1 MTASSYR
8 APIFVTTS
16 AFRCALYV
24 LGVGTLLW
32 INVPRIAYAVTPE
45 SPEVR
50 AVIEKGLKYLE
61 QKSDERLG
69 GKCLIALAFL
79 KNGASE
85 DHKRVVEALA
95 ACKERTAEVIR
106 VEDMYSN
113 GLAIIFLSELDP
125 VKHRDLIERFAGVL
139 RARQKAHGGWGY
151 DAYLTGDT
159 SQTQYAT
166 LAYWQ
171 LMQSG
176 IAPAVES
183 VEAGANWLLRTQ
195 DPSGGWG
202 YQGEDPG
209 SYALKKQERV
219 TLSMLSAG
227 LGSTLIFANVL
238 GTLNPGDSPQQGE
251 MMSVEQE
258 EVPKA
263 LREANS
269 KNVKKIKTLSGG
281 NLDKQKVIEAVSRG
295 QKLFETRFNEFRSSE
310 YPLYVLYSIERYK
323 SFEEFLTGQSEEEPR
338 WYNEGFQ
345 FIKEKQAED
354 GSLNCPSGQPCA
366 TAFAILFLVR
376 STQKSIRM
384 HLGEGTLVGGRGLSA
399 DLSRMKVK
407 KGRLVKERK
416 STDVDNLLA
425 MLEGDQNEELDALLG
440 DAIEID
446 VKTLGPD
453 EARRLEQ
460 LIRTGSAETRLV
472 AVDAIGR
479 LRDLDYVPSLLYA
492 LTDPDKRVVRSARD
506 GLEFV
511 SRRFD
516 GFGPPDNFTET
527 ERYDALDKWK
537 TWYRGIRP
545 NSPAVR

>member
-8 APIFVTTS
+8 APIFVLIST
-16 AFRCALYV
+16 ALACALV
-24 LGVGTLLW
+24 ILVQP
-32 INVPRIAYAVTPE
+32 VSAVTPE

-50 AVIEKGLKYLE
+50 AIIEKGLKFLE
-61 QKSDERLG
+61 TKSDDRLG

-85 DHKRVVEALA
+85 EHKRIVEAVA
-95 ACKERTAEVIR
+95 ACEERTAEVMSQ
-106 VEDMYSN
+106 EDMYSN

-139 RARQKAHGGWGY
+139 RARQKSHGGWGY
-151 DAYLTGDT
+151 ESYLTGDT

-171 LMQSG
+171 LMQAG

-202 YQGEDPG
+202 YQGQDPG
-209 SYALKKQERV
+209 SFTLQKQDRT

-238 GTLNPGDSPQQGE
+238 GTLNPGESPQQGE
-251 MMSVEQE
+251 MLSVEQE

-263 LREANS
+263 LREAEGT
-269 KNVKKIKTLSGG
+269 KAKKIKSLSGG
-281 NLDKQKVIEAVSRG
+281 NLDKQKVVDAVARG
-295 QKLFETRFNEFRSSE
+295 QKLFETRFKEFREAE
-310 YPLYVLYSIERYK
+310 YPLYLLYSVERYK
-323 SFEEFLTGQSEEEPR
+323 SFEEYLTGQVEEEPS
-338 WYNEGFQ
+338 WYNQGYQ
-345 FIKEKQAED
+345 FIKERQAPD

-366 TAFAILFLVR
+366 TAFSILFLVR

-416 STDVDNLLA
+416 PTDVDNLLE
-425 MLEGDQNEELDALLG
+425 MLEGDQNEEIDALLD

-460 LIRTGSAETRLV
+460 LIKTGSAETRLL
-472 AVDAIGR
+472 AVEAIGR

-492 LTDPDKRVVRSARD
+492 LTDPDKRVVRAARD

-537 TWYRGIRP
+537 KWYRGIRP
-545 NSPAVR
+545 NAPAAR

>member
-8 APIFVTTS
+8 APIFVTIST
-16 AFRCALYV
+16 ALACALV
-24 LGVGTLLW
+24 ILAPPVS
-32 INVPRIAYAVTPE
+32 AVTPE

-50 AVIEKGLKYLE
+50 AVIEKGLKFLE
-61 QKSDERLG
+61 TKSDDRLG
-69 GKCLIALAFL
+69 GKCLVALAFL
-79 KNGASE
+79 KNGAPE
-85 DHKRVVEALA
+85 DHKRVVEAVA
-95 ACKERTAEVIR
+95 ACEERTAEVIR
-106 VEDMYSN
+106 EEDMYSN

-139 RARQKAHGGWGY
+139 RARQKSHGGWGY
-151 DAYLTGDT
+151 ESYLTGDT

-171 LMQSG
+171 LMQVG

-202 YQGEDPG
+202 YQGQDPG
-209 SYALKKQERV
+209 SFKLQKQDRT

-238 GTLNPGDSPQQGE
+238 GTLNPGESPQQGE
-251 MMSVEQE
+251 MLSVEQE
-258 EVPKA
+258 EVPTA
-263 LREANS
+263 LREAEGTRA
-269 KNVKKIKTLSGG
+269 KKIKSLSGG
-281 NLDKQKVIEAVSRG
+281 NLDKQKVVEAVARG
-295 QKLFETRFNEFRSSE
+295 QKLFETRFKEFREAE
-310 YPLYVLYSIERYK
+310 YPLYLLYSVERYK
-323 SFEEFLTGQSEEEPR
+323 SFEEYLTGQVEEEPS
-338 WYNEGFQ
+338 WYNQGYQ
-345 FIKEKQAED
+345 FIKERQAPD

-416 STDVDNLLA
+416 PTDVDNLLE
-425 MLEGDQNEELDALLG
+425 MLAGDQNEELDALLG
-440 DAIEID
+440 DTIEID

-460 LIRTGSAETRLV
+460 LIKTGSAETRLL
-472 AVDAIGR
+472 AVEAIGR

-492 LTDPDKRVVRSARD
+492 LTDPDKRVVRAARD

-537 TWYRGIRP
+537 KWYRSIRP
-545 NSPAVR
+545 NAPAAR

>member
-1 MTASSYR
+1 MSTISYR
-8 APIFVTTS
+8 APIFVTTT
-16 AFRCALYV
+16 AARCALF
-24 LGVGTLLW
+24 G
-32 INVPRIAYAVTPE
+32 ICSIAMMSGSLAHAVTPE

-50 AVIEKGLKYLE
+50 AVIDKGLKYLE
-61 QKSDERLG
+61 AKTDERLG
-69 GKCLIALAFL
+69 GKCLVALAFL
-79 KNGASE
+79 KNGAPD
-85 DHKRVVEALA
+85 DHKRIVEAVE
-95 ACKERTAEVIR
+95 ACKARTSEAIR
-106 VEDMYSN
+106 QDDMYSN
-113 GLAIIFLSELDP
+113 GLAIIFLSELNP
-125 VKHRDLIERFAGVL
+125 VKYRDMIERFAGVL
-139 RARQKAHGGWGY
+139 KARQKSHGGWGY
-151 DAYLTGDT
+151 DSYDTGDT

-183 VEAGANWLLRTQ
+183 AEAGANWLLRTQ
-195 DPSGGWG
+195 DPSGAWG
-202 YQGEDPG
+202 YQGIDPG
-209 SYALKKQERV
+209 SFTLQKQERP

-227 LGSTLIFANVL
+227 LGSTLIFANIL
-238 GTLNPGDSPQQGE
+238 GTLNPGESPQDGQ
-251 MMSVEQE
+251 MMSVEKE

-263 LREANS
+263 LRAADS
-269 KNVKKIKTLSGG
+269 HNVKKIKTLSGG
-281 NLDKQKVIEAVSRG
+281 KLDKQRVVEAVARG
-295 QKLFETRFNEFRSSE
+295 QKAFDVRFKEFSSSE

-323 SFEEFLTGQSEEEPR
+323 SFEEFLTGEAQEEPS

-345 FIKEKQAED
+345 FVKGKQAED

-416 STDVDNLLA
+416 ATDVDNLLA
-425 MLEGDQNEELDALLG
+425 MLEGDQNEKLDALLG

-446 VKTLGPD
+446 VKTLGPE

-460 LIRTGSAETRLV
+460 LIKTGSAETRLL
-472 AVDAIGR
+472 AVEAISK
-479 LRDLDYVPSLLYA
+479 LRDLDHVPSLLYA
-492 LTDPDKRVVRSARD
+492 LTDPDKRVVRAARD

-511 SRRFD
+511 SRRFE

-537 TWYRGIRP
+537 NWYRSIRP
-545 NSPAVR
+545 NAPAVR